1 MIRHLVIALSA
12 LAVIAP
18 VLSKR
23 LDANSGETRVERQSA
38 DMRTRAEITNYEET
52 STYADVT
59 RVIDGF
65 KATSTLVHTESFG
78 KTEEGRDLPLLVIS
92 DPKVTTPEAARK
104 LGRPIVF
111 VQANIHAGEVEGKE
125 AILMLARRMLSGDLR
140 QLTRQLVILI
150 APNYNADGN
159 EKVSVMNRTA
169 QYGPVAGVGTREN
182 SKGFDLN
189 RDYMKL
195 DTVEAR
201 ALVGLFNKWDPHVL
215 VDLHTT
221 NGSYHA
227 NHLTYSPI
235 LNPNADPRLIE
246 FTRSRMLA
254 PIRTAMLKNHNWR
267 TYYYGNFA
275 AEDGG
280 GPSTALG
287 TGRESSRVDPANP
300 GNVTWRTFD
309 HRPRFGNNYTG
320 LRNRIA
326 ILSEA
331 YSYLDFKGR
340 VEVTEDFVEEI
351 YKSVVAN
358 AKQIMTLTAQADRM
372 FTAPAAAKPVELGVN
387 FQISAADEKVEILVG
402 DVTRQLNPKS
412 GREMLVMAPLSVPV
426 AMKEYGTFVATR
438 SKELPRGWVIHG
450 NTLARLGAALDRLR
464 WHGVRVQEIAADAQL
479 SVERFTITDMTKA
492 PKPFQGHQETRLRGT
507 HDRAQLTVQAGSL
520 YIPANQPL
528 ARLAF
533 YLLEAESDDGLVTW
547 NYIEDG
553 IAVGQTYPVYR
564 VVGPAPLKLK

>member
-1 MIRHLVIALSA
+1 MINRFVIAF
-12 LAVIAP
+12 LAVA
-18 VLSKR
+18 
-23 LDANSGETRVERQSA
+23 ATAAAQSA

-65 KATSTLVHTESFG
+65 KATSSLVHTESFG

-125 AILMLARRMLSGDLR
+125 AILMLARRMISGDLR

-159 EKVSVMNRTA
+159 EKVNVMNRTA
-169 QYGPVAGVGTREN
+169 AVWSGQRRRHARERQGLRPQ
-182 SKGFDLN
+182 SRLH
-189 RDYMKL
+189 
-195 DTVEAR
+195 EAR
-201 ALVGLFNKWDPHVL
+201 HARGAIAGRPDEQVGSARLRRSA
-215 VDLHTT
+215 TT

-235 LNPNADPRLIE
+235 LNPNADCAADRVHALADAGAD
-246 FTRSRMLA
+246 SRCHAQEPQLA
-254 PIRTAMLKNHNWR
+254 HVLLPATSRRRTA
-267 TYYYGNFA
+267 A
-275 AEDGG
+275 AAKG
-280 GPSTALG
+280 
-287 TGRESSRVDPANP
+287 SRVDPANP

-309 HRPRFGNNYTG
+309 HRPRFGNNYVG

-358 AKQIMTLTAQADRM
+358 AKQIMTLTSQADRV
-372 FTAPAAAKPVELGVN
+372 FTAPANANPVELGVSI
-387 FQISAADEKVEILVG
+387 QIAAADEKVEILVG
-402 DVTRQLNPKS
+402 DVTKQLNPKS
-412 GREMLVMAPLSVPV
+412 GRRNAGDGADVGAGRHEGGTAPSSPRDRTRCRRVGSFQETTPAGSRQRSSGCACTASGSRKLRP
-426 AMKEYGTFVATR
+426 TR
-438 SKELPRGWVIHG
+438 SS
-450 NTLARLGAALDRLR
+450 RLND
-464 WHGVRVQEIAADAQL
+464 
-479 SVERFTITDMTKA
+479 SRF
-492 PKPFQGHQETRLRGT
+492 PK
-507 HDRAQLTVQAGSL
+507 
-520 YIPANQPL
+520 
-528 ARLAF
+528 
-533 YLLEAESDDGLVTW
+533 
-547 NYIEDG
+547 
-553 IAVGQTYPVYR
+553 
-564 VVGPAPLKLK
+564 

>member
-1 MIRHLVIALSA
+1 MRLSIALLLCVSTVGT
-12 LAVIAP
+12 LA
-18 VLSKR
+18 
-23 LDANSGETRVERQSA
+23 QSA
-38 DMRTRAEITNYEET
+38 DMRTRAEISNYEET

-59 RVIDGF
+59 RVISGLA
-65 KATSTLVHTESFG
+65 ATSPLVHTESFG
-78 KTEEGRDLPLLVIS
+78 KTEEGRELPLMVIS
-92 DPKVTTPEAARK
+92 DPKVTTPAAARK
-104 LGRPIVF
+104 LGRPLVF

-125 AILMLARRMLSGDLR
+125 AVLMLARRLVSGDLKPM
-140 QLTRQLVILI
+140 TRQLVFLI

-169 QYGPVAGVGTREN
+169 QYGPVNGVGTREN

-195 DTVEAR
+195 DTAEAR
-201 ALVGLFNKWDPHVL
+201 SLVGLMNKWDPHVL

-254 PIRTAMLKNHNWR
+254 PIRDAMLKNHNWR

-275 AEDGG
+275 PEDGG
-280 GPSTALG
+280 
-287 TGRESSRVDPANP
+287 GRESSRVDPANP

-309 HRPRFGNNYTG
+309 HRPRFGNNYIG

-340 VEVTEDFVEEI
+340 IEATEDFVAEI
-351 YKSVVAN
+351 YKNVAAN
-358 AKQIMTLTAQADRM
+358 ARQIMTLTAQADRV
-372 FTAPAAAKPVELGVN
+372 FTAPANGAANSRTTKAVELGVD
-387 FQISAADEKVEILVG
+387 ISISTTGEKVEILVG
-402 DVTRQLNPKS
+402 DVTKVPNPKS
-412 GREMLVMAPLSVPV
+412 GREMLAMAPMAVPV
-426 AMKEYGTFVATR
+426 AMKEYGTFTATR
-438 SKELPRGWVIHG
+438 SLVVPRGWVIPKNAVDG
-450 NTLARLGAALDRLR
+450 KRLTTAIDRLR
-464 WHGVRVQEIAADAQL
+464 THGIQIQEITSDAQL
-479 SVERFTITDMTKA
+479 AVERFSISDVTKA
-492 PKPFQGHQETRLRGT
+492 PKPFQGHQETRLKGAY
-507 HDRAQLTVQAGSL
+507 DRAQLTVSAGSL

-533 YLLEAESDDGLVTW
+533 YLVEPESDDGLVTW
-547 NYIEDG
+547 NYIEEG
-553 IAVGQTYPVYR
+553 IAPGQTYPIYR
-564 VVGPAPLKLK
+564 VTGAPPLKLK

>member
-1 MIRHLVIALSA
+1 MRRSLAFFICAAALGMTG
-12 LAVIAP
+12 I
-18 VLSKR
+18 
-23 LDANSGETRVERQSA
+23 NGQSA
-38 DMRTRAEITNYEET
+38 DMRTRAEISNYEET

-59 RVIDGF
+59 RVINGLV
-65 KATSTLVHTESFG
+65 ATAGSLVHTESFG
-78 KTEEGRDLPLLVIS
+78 KTEEGRDLPLIVIS
-92 DPKVTTPEAARK
+92 DPKVTTPAAARK

-125 AILMLARRMLSGDLR
+125 AILVLARRMVSGDLR
-140 QLTRQLVILI
+140 QLTRQLVFMI

-159 EKVSVMNRTA
+159 EKLNVMNRTA
-169 QYGPVAGVGTREN
+169 QFGPVNGVGTREN

-195 DTVEAR
+195 DTAEAR
-201 ALVGLFNKWDPHVL
+201 ALVGLFNTWDPHVI

-254 PIRTAMLKNHNWR
+254 PIRDAMLKNHQWR

-275 AEDGG
+275 PEDGG
-280 GPSTALG
+280 
-287 TGRESSRVDPANP
+287 GRESSRVDPANP

-309 HRPRFGNNYTG
+309 HRPRFGNNYAG

-340 VEVTEDFVEEI
+340 IDVTEDFVAEI
-351 YKSVVAN
+351 YKNVAAN
-358 AKQIMTLTAQADRM
+358 AKQIMTLTAQADRV
-372 FTAPAAAKPVELGVN
+372 FTAAANGSSASLRASKPVELGVD
-387 FQISAADEKVEILVG
+387 ISISSSGEKVDILVG
-402 DVTRQLNPKS
+402 DVTKVPNPKS
-412 GREMLVMAPLSVPV
+412 GREMLSMAPMAVPV
-426 AMKEYGTFVATR
+426 PMKEYGTFAVTR
-438 SKELPRGWVIHG
+438 SLEMPRGWVIPRNAVDGRHL
-450 NTLARLGAALDRLR
+450 TAALDRLR
-464 WHGVRVQEIAADAQL
+464 WHGIQMRELAADTQL
-479 SVERFTITDMTKA
+479 AVERFSITDMTKA
-492 PKPFQGHQETRLRGT
+492 PKPFQGHQETRLKGT
-507 HDRAQLTVQAGSL
+507 YDKAQLTVGEGSL
-520 YIPANQPL
+520 FIPANQPL

-533 YLLEAESDDGLVTW
+533 YLIEPESDDGLVTW
-547 NYIEDG
+547 NWIENG
-553 IAVGQTYPVYR
+553 IAPGQTYPVYR
-564 VVGPAPLKLK
+564 VTGAAPLKLK